1 MINTYF
7 DAFKDLTLNSFLYF
21 SSLYSLYIYKE
32 SITSLLLIP
41 FMSLMT
47 LRNFIILHDCGHESY
62 IPDKKL
68 NYYIGTFYGILCLTP
83 FCWTYD
89 HKNHHLTSGNKNNKL
104 DYFFNETVPFTLKEY
119 QNMNFINKKLYRI
132 IRDPL
137 IFFTIIPII
146 KFLFINRVFT
156 LLYIYNGYHYKKTIN
171 RVLYDTII
179 NNIGIGLLFYFMYQ
193 YDILFHYL
201 VSCTISA
208 SLGIILF
215 HNQHTFNPSYVSEQ
229 NWNLKDSGLKGS
241 SLIEI
246 PKYLDYFTM
255 GIEYHHIHHINT
267 RISGL
272 KLKEFHYKNIDK
284 YKDIIILTSKDCY
297 DNLSL
302 TLYDEE
308 NKKYISFND
317 IQ

>member
-7 DAFKDLTLNSFLYF
+7 DAFKDITLNSFLYF
-21 SSLYSLYIYKE
+21 SSLYSLWIYKE
-32 SITSLLLIP
+32 SVESLLIIP
-41 FMSLMT
+41 FLSLMT
-47 LRNFIILHDCGHESY
+47 IRNFIILHDCGHRSY

-68 NYYIGTFYGILCLTP
+68 NYYIGTFNGILSLTP

-104 DYFFNETVPFTLKEY
+104 DYLFNETVPFTLKEY
-119 QNMNFINKKLYRI
+119 QNMNFINQKLYRI

-146 KFLFINRVFT
+146 KFLLINRFFT
-156 LLYIYNGYHYKKTIN
+156 LIYAYNGYYYNKSVN
-171 RVLYDTII
+171 RILCDTII
-179 NNIGIGLLFYFMYQ
+179 NNIGITLLFCFLYQ
-193 YDILFHYL
+193 YEILYHHL
-201 VSCTISA
+201 VSFTISS
-208 SLGIILF
+208 SLGVILF
-215 HNQHTFNPSYVSEQ
+215 HNQHTFNPSYVLEK
-229 NWNLKDSGLKGS
+229 NWSIKDSGLKGS

-246 PKYLDYFTM
+246 PKYLEYFTM

-267 RISGL
+267 AISGL
-272 KLKEFHYKNIDK
+272 NLKKYHYENIDK
-284 YKDIIILTSKDCY
+284 YKDINVLTLQDCY
-297 DNLSL
+297 ENLSL